1 MKIAGWILSGLIG
14 LFLAVAS
21 AAPKF
26 MGIAAATDAMAV
38 VEWPV
43 TYLVLIGCI
52 EVVCVALFLI
62 PRTALLG
69 AVLTTGL
76 LGGALAANLRVDN
89 PLFSHTLFSI
99 YLGVAVWLALGL
111 REEKIRAV
119 FPLVK

>member
-1 MKIAGWILSGLIG
+1 MKIAGWVLSGLIG

-26 MGIAAATDAMAV
+26 MGMAAATDAMAV
-38 VEWPV
+38 VGWPV
-43 TYLVLIGCI
+43 KYLVLIGCI
-52 EVVCVALFLI
+52 EVACVVLFLI

-76 LGGALAANLRVDN
+76 LGGSLAANLRVDN

-99 YLGVAVWLALGL
+99 YLGIAVWVALWL
-111 REEKIRAV
+111 REENVRAV